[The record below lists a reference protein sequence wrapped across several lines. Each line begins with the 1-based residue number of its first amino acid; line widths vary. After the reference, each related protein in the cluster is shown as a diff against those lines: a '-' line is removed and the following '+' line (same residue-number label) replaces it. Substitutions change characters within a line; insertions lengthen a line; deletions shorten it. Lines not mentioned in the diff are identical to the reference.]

1 LDTQVLG
8 GENQGVFTALVTFT
22 LAATF
27 IVLLPGPDTLV
38 VLRNLVSGGR
48 RTAALAVAGVL
59 SGLTVWIVAAMAGL
73 SALLR
78 ASSDGYVALRFAGA
92 AYLLWL
98 GVQSLRAR
106 TVARAEGAGALPGA
120 GTWPAAAAL
129 PSAGAADRLDA
140 ARGRVSGVR
149 RRLLGTGF
157 GAGLATDLL
166 NPKVG
171 VFFVTFLPGFVPR
184 GYPVGSTLAVFGG
197 IFVAE
202 TAAYFALLLLLARR
216 LTTWLHDPV
225 IRRRLDRATALVLIG
240 FGIRLAVER

>member
-1 LDTQVLG
+1 MDSQVLG
-8 GENQGVFTALVTFT
+8 RENQDVFTALVTFT

-106 TVARAEGAGALPGA
+106 TLARSEGPVALPGA
-120 GTWPAAAAL
+120 G
-129 PSAGAADRLDA
+129 AADGLDA
-140 ARGRVSGVR
+140 AGGMDAAGGRVSGVR

-240 FGIRLAVER
+240 FGVRLAVER